1 MNIHE
6 LFSEIRRGIYT
17 VRILRAFF
25 NGAFAY
31 LIAYFISMII
41 SVPPLT
47 FGLITFF
54 VVFVYTIVRTIKE
67 DPILLVESKYPE
79 LDEELRTV
87 KDNFSKKNILID
99 ELKKEVTTKVK
110 RNVDMGD
117 FIDFRKMISRI
128 LFMFFMSFLIIFVAS
143 LNIRLMSVGEVF
155 DLSLDLMKDLGAEIL
170 RDGSQKLEVVMG
182 DGELTG
188 KFKNLALVAGVG
200 GGTSESG
207 EIFGD
212 SQIAELG
219 NEVVNIEIKPTDYE
233 LSIDDYENPEKM
245 DFISSSFKEDDVFL
259 EKDFSLEEDIPREK
273 QDIVKRYFSELA
285 KN

>member
-6 LFSEIRRGIYT
+6 LFSEIRNGIYKI
-17 VRILRAFF
+17 RLLRAFL

-31 LIAYFISMII
+31 LIAYFISMIV
-41 SVPPLT
+41 SMPPLIVGSIT
-47 FGLITFF
+47 FG
-54 VVFVYTIVRTIKE
+54 VVFIYTILISLKE

-87 KDNFSKKNILID
+87 KDNFHKQNILVE
-99 ELKKEVTTKVK
+99 ELKKEVTSKVK

-117 FIDFRKMISRI
+117 FVDFKKIISRI

-170 RDGSQKLEVVMG
+170 RDGSQKLEVVLG

-200 GGTSESG
+200 GGTSDSG

-212 SQIAELG
+212 SQVAQLG

-233 LSIDDYENPEKM
+233 LSIEDYENPEKM